1 MRTYGRIT
9 NAEGNL
15 QWVEVTTDANG
26 RNDNVW
32 LTTLAQNLKLNIG
45 ESPFY
50 ANNGI
55 PQYQTIVTQVF
66 PDFYVMQIQSQFS
79 QYFPS
84 LIITKNQTPAPNYN
98 VRVMTS
104 YGVVLP
110 ITIPV

>member
-9 NAEGNL
+9 DQYGNL
-15 QWVEVTTDANG
+15 QWVEVSTDANG
-26 RNDNVW
+26 RNDQVW
-32 LTTLAQNLKLNIG
+32 LTTLAQNLKLNTG

-84 LIITKNQTPAPNYN
+84 LIITKNQSSAPSYN

-104 YGVVLP
+104 YGVVLSAS
-110 ITIPV
+110 IPV